1 MVLGPRSAYAALLGL
16 AALDAAGYSIIAP
29 VVPAIADETGAGP
42 ALVGALVTM
51 FAVGQ
56 LAGYPL
62 AGRGIERHHASL
74 VLAAALACMVVG
86 DLGFIIGDGLAV
98 YFPAR
103 LLQGVGAGGL
113 WIGITFAVLERFP
126 GEEYRRLTGILAA
139 YSVGSILGPS
149 LGALGGIRGPFLLHL
164 GLVLAGAVAVAALGA
179 PRTPARFGSDRTA
192 LRAPGF
198 WLASAGIGLVA
209 VGLGSLE
216 GPLPLHFSTELSQA
230 AIAALYVVGAVLAG
244 AAATLAGRAAPR
256 PALVAGGLAILGGVA
271 LAGAVASVPLWVVAV
286 ALTGVGVGAGE
297 AGALGILLE
306 TVGPERIVTAMV
318 VWSQLWA
325 LGYLAAPVA
334 AGGVAETLGF
344 GAVGL
349 VPLAAAALVAL
360 AYLTTGRSARR
371 AQ

>member
-1 MVLGPRSAYAALLGL
+1 VLLGPRSAYAALLGL

-42 ALVGALVTM
+42 TVVGALVTM

-62 AGRGIERHHASL
+62 AGRGVQRRHASL

-86 DLGFIIGDGLAV
+86 DLGFVLGDGLAV

-149 LGALGGIRGPFLLHL
+149 MGAIGGISGPFLLHL
-164 GLVLAGAVAVAALGA
+164 GLVLAGAAAVAGLGA
-179 PRTPARFGSDRTA
+179 PRTPARFGSDRSA

-216 GPLPLHFSTELSQA
+216 GPLPLHFASELSQA
-230 AIAALYVVGAVLAG
+230 AIAALYVAGAVVAG

-256 PALVAGGLAILGGVA
+256 PALVVGSLAVVGGVA

-286 ALTGVGVGAGE
+286 ALTGLGVGAGE

-306 TVGPERIVTAMV
+306 TIGPERIVTAMV
-318 VWSQLWA
+318 VWSQLSA
-325 LGYLAAPVA
+325 VGYLAAPVA

-349 VPLAAAALVAL
+349 VPLAAAALVAV
-360 AYLTTGRSARR
+360 AFVATGRSPSHPS
-371 AQ
+371 